1 MIDGRASGGWSSG
14 RTGIV
19 LGRSG
24 RARRREIV
32 WPSEGNGEL
41 VAREDRKR
49 PAEAP
54 AHAPRSREADD
65 AAGGT
70 VGNALRSVY
79 DETVN
84 EDIPSEMLDLLG
96 KLA

>member
-1 MIDGRASGGWSSG
+1 MVSRPGGLSF
-14 RTGIV
+14 

-24 RARRREIV
+24 RTRRREIV

-49 PAEAP
+49 PGDVP
-54 AHAPRSREADD
+54 ARGARSRKSED
-65 AAGGT
+65 ASGGT
-70 VGNALRSVY
+70 VGEALRSVY
-79 DETVN
+79 DETVK

-96 KLA
+96 KLT